1 MCDQVWPNLAKESLI
16 KEGFTELCLCVSVF
30 VCKCVCMWE
39 CACVCVCVCVCL
51 CACERKCFV
60 CYRKSDQR
68 KFNKKRG
75 LPISV
80 TVLNAEIGKDSF
92 FSIFLKLSVS

>member
-39 CACVCVCVCVCL
+39 CACVCVFVYVFVCVR
-51 CACERKCFV
+51 ACVSALFATEKVTKESSIRKGV
-60 CYRKSDQR
+60 YRSQSLYSKLR
-68 KFNKKRG
+68 
-75 LPISV
+75 SV
-80 TVLNAEIGKDSF
+80 KMVSLVSF
-92 FSIFLKLSVS
+92 